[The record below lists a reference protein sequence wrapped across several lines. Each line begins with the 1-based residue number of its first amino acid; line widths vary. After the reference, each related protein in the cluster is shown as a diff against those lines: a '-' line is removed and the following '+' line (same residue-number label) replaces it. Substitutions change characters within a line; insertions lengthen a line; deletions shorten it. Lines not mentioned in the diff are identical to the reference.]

1 MAHPLTPVPT
11 PETQPYWDGIAAQ
24 TLRLPRCLQ
33 CSNAFFPPTPICPNC
48 SAQDLEWFDASGR
61 ATLYSYVIHHRPLAE
76 WGTDGPR
83 SVAIVELDEGPR
95 IISSVV
101 GCEQTP
107 EALVLDMPLQAVFVP
122 FDDIVVLAFEPVATG
137 GAVTS

>member
-11 PETQPYWDGIAAQ
+11 PETQPYWDGIDAR
-24 TLRLPRCLQ
+24 TVRLPRCRR
-33 CSNAFFPPTPICPNC
+33 CSHAFFPPTPICPNC
-48 SAQDLEWFDASGR
+48 ASQDLEWFDASGR

-107 EALVLDMPLQAVFVP
+107 EALVIDMELQAVFVP
-122 FDDIVVLAFEPVATG
+122 FDDITVLAFEPAGTDQ
-137 GAVTS
+137 AMAS